1 MFIKRKTTAGKV
13 YAYRM
18 VVSFKMLVYFL
29 TSHRTT
35 VSVLLSLDITRFFAG
50 HCRMPCA
57 NIQACNKLYQTIRL
71 YHKLH
76 YDVYPSI
83 EVLLNEDEK
92 TIVLGTIHIW
102 RPWKLSNFQGPPPP
116 PPPPPPLAQLRPT
129 FFHLLDLGRPISS
142 ESPLPL

>member
-1 MFIKRKTTAGKV
+1 MFSEEKLSQAGQKQQSISIKSFYKHTLLLLILKNCINKLSITMFIKRKTTAGKV

-92 TIVLGTIHIW
+92 TMVLGTIH
-102 RPWKLSNFQGPPPP
+102 S
-116 PPPPPPLAQLRPT
+116 
-129 FFHLLDLGRPISS
+129 
-142 ESPLPL
+142 